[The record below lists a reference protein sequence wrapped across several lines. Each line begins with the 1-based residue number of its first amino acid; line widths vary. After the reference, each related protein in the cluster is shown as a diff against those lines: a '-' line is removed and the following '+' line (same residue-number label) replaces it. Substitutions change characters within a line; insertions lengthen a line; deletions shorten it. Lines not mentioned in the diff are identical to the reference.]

1 MALSLGKEALKV
13 AIKQAMDE
21 AMTASQ
27 NKDADSDVIRTQLAT
42 SLADAMEDFVKT
54 IQITIGPSQ
63 INVSGPGGA
72 STNPLPIVISNTSPD
87 SID

>member
-1 MALSLGKEALKV
+1 MALSLGKEALKI
-13 AIKQAMDE
+13 AIKNAMDA

-27 NKDADSDVIRTQLAT
+27 NKDADSDLIRTQFAT

-54 IQITIGPSQ
+54 IQITIGSSQ
-63 INVSGPGGA
+63 INVTGSSGP
-72 STNPLPIVISNTSPD
+72 STNPLPIIISNAPPD